1 MDIISKFNTQLINF
15 HIELEKLNIDKK
27 LINNSKTKIFLLK
40 KTNPKKIIEIF
51 IENIYEYKNQIINK
65 NEEFINNIKT
75 ENTNN
80 GKIFESIK
88 NNWKNYNDNIKENIW
103 LYMYVFISLSD
114 KYMENINNK

>member
-27 LINNSKTKIFLLK
+27 LINNSKTKIYLLK
-40 KTNPKKIIEIF
+40 KTNPRKIIEIF
-51 IENIYEYKNQIINK
+51 IENIYEYKNEIINK